1 MKQHEVIS
9 KASTKSRKRR
19 GRGYG
24 SGLGTYSGKGLK
36 GQNSRSG
43 GGVSIYFQGGQLPLT
58 KSLPKLRGFNNKF
71 RIKYTTLNIASIS
84 HLPSDTIIDTD
95 YLVNQGIIST
105 ARNPIKILGD
115 GDVDHPI
122 KVKAHKFSTSAKL
135 KIISAGGTAEEIQD

>member
-9 KASTKSRKRR
+9 KTSTKSRKQR

-71 RIKYTTLNIASIS
+71 RINYTTLNLDSLS
-84 HLPSDTIIDTD
+84 HLPSDVAIDPQ
-95 YLVNQGIIST
+95 YLITHGLISN
-105 ARNPIKILGD
+105 AKNPIKILGD
-115 GDVDHPI
+115 GEIDHPI
-122 KVKAHKFSTSAKL
+122 NIKAHKFSASAKS
-135 KIISAGGTAEEIQD
+135 KITSAGGTVEEI

>member
-43 GGVSIYFQGGQLPLT
+43 GGVSLYFQGGQLPLT
-58 KSLPKLRGFNNKF
+58 SR
-71 RIKYTTLNIASIS
+71 
-84 HLPSDTIIDTD
+84 
-95 YLVNQGIIST
+95 V
-105 ARNPIKILGD
+105 
-115 GDVDHPI
+115 
-122 KVKAHKFSTSAKL
+122 
-135 KIISAGGTAEEIQD
+135 

>member
-71 RIKYTTLNIASIS
+71 RIKYTTLNIGSLS
-84 HLPSDTIIDTD
+84 HLPSDALIDTT
-95 YLVNQGIIST
+95 YLIDNGII
-105 ARNPIKILGD
+105 ANAKNPIKILGD
-115 GDVDHPI
+115 GTLDHPI
-122 KVKAHKFSTSAKL
+122 NIKAHKFSTSAKS
-135 KIISAGGTAEEIQD
+135 KIISAGGTAEEI

>member
-9 KASTKSRKRR
+9 KTSTKSRKRR

-43 GGVSIYFQGGQLPLT
+43 GGVSIYFQGGQNPLT

-71 RIKYTTLNIASIS
+71 RIKYTTLNIGSIS
-84 HLPSDTIIDTD
+84 HLPSDVLIDASYLIDNKIIA
-95 YLVNQGIIST
+95 N
-105 ARNPIKILGD
+105 AKNPIKVLGD
-115 GDVDHPI
+115 GELDHPI
-122 KVKAHKFSTSAKL
+122 NVKVQKFSESAKS
-135 KIISAGGTAEEIQD
+135 KIISAGGTAEEI

>member
-71 RIKYTTLNIASIS
+71 RIEYTILNINSIS
-84 HLPSDTIIDTD
+84 HLPSDTLIDST
-95 YLVNQGIIST
+95 YLIDNGII
-105 ARNPIKILGD
+105 ANAKNPIKILGA
-115 GDVDHPI
+115 GDIDHPI
-122 KVKAHKFSTSAKL
+122 KVKAHKFSTSAKS
-135 KIISAGGTAEEIQD
+135 KIISAGGSAQEI